1 MQPMTKKKHTTTSK
15 RSPARS
21 PSLSPP
27 LESRRRVG
35 GQSPE
40 RLHGNAPPTPPRS
53 PPLHPPPRSIH
64 ADSLR
69 RGGDHSGSGNCNGHV
84 L

>member
-40 RLHGNAPPTPPRS
+40 RLHGNAPPTPPP
-53 PPLHPPPRSIH
+53 PPLPPSPSPEH
-64 ADSLR
+64 TR
-69 RGGDHSGSGNCNGHV
+69 RLSPQRRRPQRQRK

>member
-40 RLHGNAPPTPPRS
+40 RLHGNAPPTPP
-53 PPLHPPPRSIH
+53 PPLPPSPSPEH
-64 ADSLR
+64 TR
-69 RGGDHSGSGNCNGHV
+69 RLSPQRRRPQRQRK